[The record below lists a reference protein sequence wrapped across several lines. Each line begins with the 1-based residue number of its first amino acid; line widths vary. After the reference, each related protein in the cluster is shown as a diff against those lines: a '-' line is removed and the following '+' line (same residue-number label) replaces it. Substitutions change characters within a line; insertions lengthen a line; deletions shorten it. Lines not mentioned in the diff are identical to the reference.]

1 MDNKELE
8 KKCDEKGKKIFEEC
22 LKQYHCPI
30 FFIPFEYSKV
40 DCYFGKHSVGEI
52 KYRQKEYPTY
62 ICEENK
68 VYSLLNDDKP
78 YQFYIVVFDNVI
90 YLWNVQT
97 ILTNYRLQ
105 VWELP
110 TDLSKE
116 EIIRKP
122 IYLLKTE
129 DCDFVFKKIDD
140 KWHLEKMVL

>member
-1 MDNKELE
+1 MSEDERKL
-8 KKCDEKGKKIFEEC
+8 DEKGKKIFKEC
-22 LKQYHCPI
+22 LSQYHCPI
-30 FFIPFEYSKV
+30 YFIPYEYNKT

-68 VYSLLNDDKP
+68 VYSLLNEDKP
-78 YQFYIVVFDNVI
+78 YQFYIVVFDDKI

-97 ILTNYRLQ
+97 IITKYRLQ

-110 TDLSKE
+110 TDLSKDVK
-116 EIIRKP
+116 IKKP

-129 DCDFVFKKIDD
+129 DCDFVFQKKD
-140 KWHLEKMVL
+140 KKWNLEKMVL